1 VTLFLLLVLVLIAFA
16 ATPGGTGV
24 CLGWTVLAIF
34 AGLLLIIDLLFLDE
48 SAFLFE
54 PDFDAWQAK
63 SNSPY

>member
-1 VTLFLLLVLVLIAFA
+1 VW
-16 ATPGGTGV
+16 
-24 CLGWTVLAIF
+24 LGWTVLAIF

>member
-1 VTLFLLLVLVLIAFA
+1 VSQYVSWVSN
-16 ATPGGTGV
+16 GDRGTGV